1 MVDEPASLT
10 VSQTAL
16 HAFCFDI
23 LRAVDVPDGDAA
35 LVARSLT
42 EADARGLSSHGT
54 VRLLP
59 VYVQR
64 LQAGTTRQRPNIQVV
79 RRMGV
84 SAVLDGDAGLG
95 QVVGHAA
102 MRLAIETAYT
112 MSCGVVAVRHSS
124 HFGIGALF
132 VEQAVAEGLIG
143 IALTNAPANMPPH
156 GGRQRFFGTN
166 PLVIGIPCG
175 VERPVVLD
183 MSTSVV
189 ARGKIVMLQKLG
201 LPVPAGWAID
211 PDGQPTEDAAAAL
224 AGSVLPMSGHKGSG
238 LAFMIDVLA
247 GVLSGAAYGP
257 QIVDL
262 YDTGDQPQNVG
273 HFFLA
278 LSVEAFMPLASFGE
292 RMDQLVRE
300 VRVQP
305 RQVGTERIY
314 VPGEWEYELA
324 ERSKLHGITLPAQGI
339 RELNTL
345 ATRLGVQRLSERAAV
360 ETGQDTAISESPYE

>member
-1 MVDEPASLT
+1 MDAERSSLT
-10 VSQTAL
+10 LSQSAL
-16 HAFCFDI
+16 HVFCVDI
-23 LRAVDVPDGDAA
+23 LQAVDVPARDAA

-42 EADARGLSSHGT
+42 EADARGLSSHGL

-64 LQAGTTRQRPNIQVV
+64 LQAGTTRAQPNMHVI
-79 RRMGV
+79 RRKGV

-102 MRLAIETAYT
+102 MQLATEIADEL
-112 MSCGVVAVRHSS
+112 SCGVVSVRHSS

-132 VEQAVAEGLIG
+132 VEQAVAQGLIG

-166 PLVIGIPCG
+166 PLAIGIPCG
-175 VERPVVLD
+175 AEQPVVLD

-224 AGSVLPMSGHKGSG
+224 AGCVLPMSGHKGSG

-247 GVLSGAAYGP
+247 GVLSGAASGP
-257 QIVDL
+257 HIVDL

-278 LSVEAFMPLASFGE
+278 LSVDAFMPFAEFGE

-300 VRVQP
+300 VRSQP
-305 RQVGTERIY
+305 RQAGVERIF
-314 VPGEWEYELA
+314 VPGEWEYQLA
-324 ERSKLHGITLPAQGI
+324 EWSKEQGITLAAPGV
-339 RELNTL
+339 RELDAL
-345 ATRLGVQRLSERAAV
+345 AARLGVQSLSERVTVAPR
-360 ETGQDTAISESPYE
+360 QDKALSGELL